1 VVDTLHDN
9 VLEQLMM
16 LKNEY
21 MGQRLMVYYILKPIN
36 QIEIERKKIFFNLDI
51 RQVLNEDL
59 VENAMK
65 QDENE

>member
-1 VVDTLHDN
+1 
-9 VLEQLMM
+9 MM